1 MPREEALNEP
11 LLCYTD
17 SKGPTKEPLY
27 LYSSHFAQYI
37 FEHILDLDILLKGIA
52 TTIVM
57 NWVSKIME
65 KMEHVF
71 YFSPKISFL
80 S

>member
-1 MPREEALNEP
+1 MTREEALNEP
-11 LLCYTD
+11 LLCYMD

-37 FEHILDLDILLKGIA
+37 FEPILDILLKGIA
-52 TTIVM
+52 TTIVV
-57 NWVSKIME
+57 NRVSKILE
-65 KMEHVF
+65 KMEYVF